1 MKYKVLIMA
10 VLMLG
15 GLSFISCN
23 QQGKS
28 QQATEAARSEDVPEE
43 EDIKISKD
51 KDWSERMLVFKV
63 CSKKRMV
70 MKSCTKRSTDKNYK
84 NNNDF
89 EEI

>member
-1 MKYKVLIMA
+1 MINM
-10 VLMLG
+10 
-15 GLSFISCN
+15 S
-23 QQGKS
+23 
-28 QQATEAARSEDVPEE
+28 
-43 EDIKISKD
+43 
-51 KDWSERMLVFKV
+51 V